1 MSPVNHPSRRAS
13 KAVSPRRGA
22 AWQRSRWSGFLAL
35 LLPMLLLACA
45 VNPVTGKR
53 QISLMSESQMESLG
67 ESSDTQIVDQYGLV
81 DDPQL
86 AAYIDSLGQS
96 IIPVSHVP
104 DERFQFR
111 LLDDPV
117 VNAFAVPGGYIY
129 ITRGILAYLNDQA
142 ALVGVMGHEVG
153 HVAARH
159 SAQQYTKQVLIGAG
173 LSLGA
178 ALNSTVAHYAQ
189 LGGAAAQLLMLK
201 YSRDDERQADRLGV
215 EYASKLHYDTHE
227 MADFFHTLDSLY
239 GGSAGLANWTSTH
252 PDPGERY
259 QTVNTLTQE
268 WQAKLPGPFEV
279 DRNRYLSRLEGLV
292 FGADPRQGVVKGDQF
307 VHPALRFRFPVPTDW
322 QVVNMA
328 RQVQMASPQGDAAVF
343 FGAEATEDPAT
354 AARDFAQKAEVTVG
368 QTRSLSIGGWP
379 AIQQRGT
386 LSASDQ
392 QQTPLTLLS
401 TFIKRSDHLF
411 VFHALSASSD
421 FDRFR
426 STFENVSQG
435 FAALTDPALLNLK
448 PVTLHIIKTPRSAP
462 FSEQVAAY
470 PLPEDVDLGS
480 GGLALLNGHEPQD
493 SIPAGTLLKVLRR

>member
-1 MSPVNHPSRRAS
+1 MNPVTP
-13 KAVSPRRGA
+13 PTRRGA
-22 AWQRSRWSGFLAL
+22 GWHSARWSGLFAL
-35 LLPMLLLACA
+35 LLPLLLVACA

-81 DDPQL
+81 KDPQL

-104 DERFQFR
+104 NESFQFR
-111 LLDDPV
+111 LLDDAV
-117 VNAFAVPGGYIY
+117 VNAFAVPGGYVY
-129 ITRGILAYLNDQA
+129 VTRGILAYLNDQA
-142 ALVGVMGHEVG
+142 ALAGVMGHEVG

-178 ALNSTVAHYAQ
+178 ALNSTVAQYAQ

-268 WQAKLPGPFEV
+268 WQAKLPGPFKVE
-279 DRNRYLSRLEGLV
+279 RNNYLSRLEGLV
-292 FGADPRQGVVKGDQF
+292 FGTDPRQGVVKGDEF
-307 VHPALRFRFPVPTDW
+307 VHPMLRFRFPVPGGW
-322 QVVNMA
+322 QVVNTSS
-328 RQVQMASPQGDAAVF
+328 QVQMAPPEGDAAVF
-343 FGAEATEDPAT
+343 FGAEAAQDPAS

-379 AIQQRGT
+379 ATQQFGT
-386 LSASDQ
+386 LSSSDQ
-392 QQTPLTLLS
+392 QQTPLSLVS
-401 TFIKRSDHLF
+401 TFINRGDHLF
-411 VFHALSASSD
+411 IFHGLSASSD
-421 FDRFR
+421 FKRFR
-426 STFENVSQG
+426 PTFVNVAQG
-435 FAALTDPALLNLK
+435 FAALTDPALLQLK
-448 PVTLHIIKTPRSAP
+448 PVTLHILKTTRTASFA
-462 FSEQVAAY
+462 EQVSAW

-480 GGLALLNGHEPQD
+480 GGLALLNGHGPQD